1 MTSFHANFED
11 YNKPLS
17 RKFTEDCNIGLVM
30 EEQVNI
36 KTEFIDTIRGALG
49 KYAEGQ
55 PNMASE
61 AARDE
66 IAESVEQEIRSK
78 FHIFRINRILTGD

>member
-1 MTSFHANFED
+1 M
-11 YNKPLS
+11 K
-17 RKFTEDCNIGLVM
+17 
-30 EEQVNI
+30 EQVNI
-36 KTEFIDTIRGALG
+36 KTEFVDTIRGALD

-61 AARDE
+61 AARGE

-78 FHIFRINRILTGD
+78 FHIFRINRILKTATPPLQHRSSTSLEVP